1 LGIGV
6 VEQKGLAE
14 EEEEAMVVVGGNSS
28 AETLGPAAH
37 GGFKGGGGGTVA
49 AGLALIII
57 KEGNRR
63 NVCDSERER
72 SCQTMAQAASCQQVD
87 DSNPSVVL

>member
-37 GGFKGGGGGTVA
+37 GGFKGGGGTVA